1 LLGEDMV
8 GSEAKSAD
16 KMETTVEARNTVGE
30 SDQWQHPITG
40 TRTRVQANLGIDPW
54 KCNCCGTWNPKES
67 GACSN
72 AIQWQGSNRNAMQ
85 KKKVTSLWMTIYVRS
100 ALSAKTMTL
109 NVLASD
115 TIGDL
120 KHKIQCKKGIPHD
133 LQQLFLNGEKL
144 ENEKS
149 VSDYNIQKESVIR
162 MDRLDGP

>member
-1 LLGEDMV
+1 M
-8 GSEAKSAD
+8 
-16 KMETTVEARNTVGE
+16 
-30 SDQWQHPITG
+30 P
-40 TRTRVQANLGIDPW
+40 
-54 KCNCCGTWNPKES
+54 
-67 GACSN
+67 
-72 AIQWQGSNRNAMQ
+72 
-85 KKKVTSLWMTIYVRS
+85 KKKVTLIAEYGDGDVDRQSLWMTIYVRS

-109 NVLASD
+109 KVLASD

-133 LQQLFLNGEKL
+133 LQQLFLNGEEL